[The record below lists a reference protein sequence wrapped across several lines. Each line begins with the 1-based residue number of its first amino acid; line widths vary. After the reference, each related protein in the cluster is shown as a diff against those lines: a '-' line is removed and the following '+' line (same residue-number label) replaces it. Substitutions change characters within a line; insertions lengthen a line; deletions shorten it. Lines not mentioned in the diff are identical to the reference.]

1 MSGAWWAVSAGLGF
15 GLFRAINRR
24 AVRGMS
30 VPLATFIPLL
40 VSAVV
45 RHVAGHVAALGERL
59 RAGEVVMTGSIVPP
73 PLWIGSGEASRFT
86 LDPLD
91 TISINLTLAAGQDED
106 GGGRSVAGSVS

>member
-1 MSGAWWAVSAGLGF
+1 
-15 GLFRAINRR
+15 
-24 AVRGMS
+24 
-30 VPLATFIPLL
+30 
-40 VSAVV
+40 
-45 RHVAGHVAALGERL
+45 
-59 RAGEVVMTGSIVPP
+59 MTGSIVPP